1 MALAYLTTP
10 VDDLLADMSRRGLGR
25 RGVFVVGAAVQ
36 MVPRTIE
43 RVGEIM
49 DAQRARGMDTEGRI
63 WRRARGVVPLAAP
76 LVFGALAEVEERTM
90 ALESRAF
97 TAPGRQTLLRV
108 PPDRSIDRALRWLA
122 LAGCGGDRRSAADR
136 QDGLTMAI
144 ELGSVRYR
152 YAGSSSAALGP
163 IDLRVEPGRVVG
175 IVGANESGKTT
186 LCLVAA
192 GLAPGVI
199 GGLLGGSV
207 RIDGVD
213 AATLRPHELAQRCG
227 LLFQHAATQLS
238 NTTATV
244 FEEVAFGP
252 CNLGLPVPEVVER
265 VWWALRAVGI
275 EALAPRDPAR
285 LSGGQGQ
292 LVALASVLALRPKYL
307 VLDEP
312 TSELDPAGTRLVAE
326 ALARIARETGA
337 GILLVEHK
345 TDVLAQHRG
354 RGRGAGARGGGAL
367 GLGGGGPRRSATRGA
382 GG

>member
-1 MALAYLTTP
+1 
-10 VDDLLADMSRRGLGR
+10 
-25 RGVFVVGAAVQ
+25 
-36 MVPRTIE
+36 
-43 RVGEIM
+43 
-49 DAQRARGMDTEGRI
+49 
-63 WRRARGVVPLAAP
+63 
-76 LVFGALAEVEERTM
+76 
-90 ALESRAF
+90 
-97 TAPGRQTLLRV
+97 
-108 PPDRSIDRALRWLA
+108 
-122 LAGCGGDRRSAADR
+122 
-136 QDGLTMAI
+136 MAI

-152 YAGSSSAALGP
+152 YASSSSAALGP

-238 NTTATV
+238 GTTATV
-244 FEEVAFGP
+244 FEEVAFAP
-252 CNLGLPVPEVVER
+252 CNLGLPVAEVIER
-265 VWWALRAVGI
+265 VWWALRVVGV

-292 LVALASVLALRPKYL
+292 LVALASVLALRPQYL

-326 ALARIARETGA
+326 ALARLARETGA

-345 TDVLAQHRG
+345 TDVLARIADEVVVLERG
-354 RGRGAGARGGGAL
+354 SVAL
-367 GLGGGGPRRSATRGA
+367 SGSAAVVLADSRLAGLGVEPPARVRLERAVRASGIEWSATLA
-382 GG
+382 EAAL